1 MKINIK
7 WFYRFLTVLVVLLSV
22 GVIQAQDLLKGKD
35 LSQVRVDQMSDA
47 DIAKFKAQ
55 LSSSGMTID
64 QAEQMAIAK
73 GMSPA
78 EFAKLKARVPGTS
91 NALSATGRLKVQN
104 SVSAEKVNNSSDSLS
119 TEKSRE
125 QIRSLIDPLI
135 FGSELYTSIAPNF
148 EPNLKLATPLNY
160 VLGPDDQILVS
171 VYGVLVYSGDL
182 LVSAEGSVSIPNVG
196 QVKVA
201 GLTIEAAMQ
210 KLKTIMGSSVY
221 PYLKSGGSKL
231 SVTLSKIRSIKVI
244 IIGANRPGNFTLSS
258 LSTVFNAL
266 FVSGGPNAFGSFR
279 EIELVRNNR
288 IERKIDLYRFL
299 LHGDQSDNVGLKDND
314 VIRIPPYKTRVQLQG
329 QFKRPG
335 IFEVLPGE
343 KFSDVVA
350 FASGFTDSAYQAS
363 VKVFQ
368 RNETERQVHDLQ
380 STAYNNYIP
389 QTGDVFVSSK
399 ILNRFQNRV
408 KISGSVF
415 RPDVYELT
423 PGLDVA
429 GLIRKA
435 DGLKEDA
442 YTGRGQILRLEDDL
456 TRSIV
461 SFDVKKALA
470 GQDNPVLKKEDE
482 ILISSVQDL
491 RDSFKVTVQG
501 EVRIPGQYDYVNQLT
516 LKDLILQAGGF
527 TDAAYKNIEI
537 ARLIRRDSITP
548 TDNRAS
554 VVINTVIN
562 GDLSGTSAN
571 IPIQPFDVVT
581 IRRKAGY
588 VLPESVMVSGQ
599 VQYPGPYTLIS
610 RIEHVSDVL
619 RRAGG
624 YTADANPSGAYV
636 KRPKTEIERKQSEET
651 ALKLQKS
658 VKDKDSTKLQ
668 QVLQDI
674 KRDYDQI
681 PLDMISIMRNP
692 GSVED
697 LVLRSKDELYIPKF
711 DGQVKISGAV
721 LMATQVPFKKK
732 NTVRN
737 YISDAGGYAADAWR
751 RKAYIVYANGRA
763 ATTKHLMFI
772 KFYPKVL
779 PGSELIVPKKAEK
792 KSLTTG
798 EIIGISSALAS
809 LAGVVIAILRL

>member
-1 MKINIK
+1 M
-7 WFYRFLTVLVVLLSV
+7 LLSV

-171 VYGVLVYSGDL
+171 VYGVQEYSGDL